1 MELCYF
7 ITYCVVCNV
16 NDDFGHVRTFDVN
29 LFFTMDND
37 SLYRQMKLQAI
48 LIGIP
53 QMSTSVF
60 NKYKNRIK
68 QNKPKLYNLVNLK
81 M

>member
-1 MELCYF
+1 MELY
-7 ITYCVVCNV
+7 YLLCNV
-16 NDDFGHVRTFDVN
+16 NDEFSHIRTFDVH
-29 LFFTMDND
+29 LFFTMDNE
-37 SLYRQMKLQAI
+37 SVYNKQMKLQAI

-68 QNKPKLYNLVNLK
+68 QNKPKSYNLVNLK